1 MILLTMICHHI
12 LTNEITPNRHER
24 YYQYCVERIKC
35 PNDDKQLDELNEQ
48 ERKETYLCRVKRH
61 IQCCI
66 EPEDE

>member
-1 MILLTMICHHI
+1 MGFFKKRPESDTSFTEQILFSKKFI
-12 LTNEITPNRHER
+12 EW
-24 YYQYCVERIKC
+24 
-35 PNDDKQLDELNEQ
+35 DKQLDELNEQ